1 MKTARRRGKR
11 AGYSLDPHRALQL
24 GFVALLAICAAQV
37 VWWIYDEVVYT
48 SRIQAEILA
57 HHRADLQAA
66 RMMMDLGISPEVVLS
81 LFDELIAMENG
92 SLAISPKA
100 SAALEEEQFDRLN
113 RYIWEGGFFLLV
125 LAAGVTVLT
134 RAMRQD
140 TALRRR
146 QQNFVAAVSH
156 ELKSPVASMRLAAE
170 TLLFRDPPAESR
182 QRVLGR
188 LMQDIDRLETM
199 VSNILDTARI
209 EEGEL
214 AHDPQRLSL
223 TAVAEAVA
231 EEMLARAR
239 DAKMDIEVR
248 GSRNVAVEID
258 EVALRSVLRNLVDN
272 ALKATEAQAGSRIV
286 VEVARQSG
294 EARLTVQDDGKGF
307 PPEQAEALFEKFYR
321 PGNEMQRP
329 SRGSG
334 LGLHLVRRL
343 VKLSGGSIAAS
354 SEGPGHGAR
363 FTIRWPLAGGDE

>member
-1 MKTARRRGKR
+1 VKSTRRRRKR
-11 AGYSLDPHRALQL
+11 ARDRLDPQRALQL

-48 SRIQAEILA
+48 RRIQAEILS

-66 RMMMDLGISPEVVLS
+66 RMMMERGVSREVVLS
-81 LFDELIAMENG
+81 LFDELVATGDG
-92 SLAISPKA
+92 SLAISPQV

-113 RYIWEGGFFLLV
+113 RYVWEGGFFLLV

-134 RAMRQD
+134 RAMHQD

-188 LMQDIDRLETM
+188 LVQDIDRLETM

-214 AHDPQRLSL
+214 AHDPQRLCL
-223 TAVAEAVA
+223 LAVAESVA
-231 EEMLARAR
+231 EEMVARVR
-239 DAKMDIEVR
+239 DAEIELEVQ
-248 GSRNVAVEID
+248 GSRDAVVEID
-258 EVALRSVLRNLVDN
+258 EVALRSVLRNLLDN

-286 VEVARQSG
+286 VEVAREG
-294 EARLTVQDDGKGF
+294 DEARLTVRDDGKGF

-321 PGNEMQRP
+321 PGDEMQRP

-334 LGLHLVRRL
+334 LGLYLVRRL
-343 VKLSGGSIAAS
+343 VKLYGGSIAATS
-354 SEGPGHGAR
+354 AGPGRGAS